1 MDTSTPQKKIMV
13 AKNWGRKILV
23 IDQTLREGMQF
34 QGLVFS
40 LTQRIKILEFQEA
53 LGIDVCQAGYP
64 SAHPME
70 EDIVS
75 KVAAHAKKNNFCVRT
90 AALGRAFAPD
100 ADILCKTD
108 IDDIHFHLQVKNT
121 ITKELQA
128 RLFQDIETLIGLV
141 RNRRPGAAI
150 SIAMLDIGKTDIE
163 LLTTWVRLLGQD
175 LGVDILSLP
184 DTSGIMAPNQIYD
197 KILALSALPLKAK
210 LSVHCH
216 NDMGM
221 ASANSI
227 MGIIAGA
234 CVLEVSALGIGE
246 RNGIGDLFTTA
257 RHLKDQGMALR
268 VDTDNRDLF
277 RKYYEYLDGIVREQ
291 TGSSLIQYNTPV
303 FGTAVRTHV
312 AGTHALGEFGIMAE
326 EKFYLNLLCGRH
338 LVQKY
343 LDLNTIPYGKTQL
356 SKITD
361 AIKTQSIT
369 LGRRLMQDEIMTIA
383 ASLI

>member
-1 MDTSTPQKKIMV
+1 MDTSTLQKKIMV

-53 LGIDVCQAGYP
+53 IGVDVCQAGYP
-64 SAHPME
+64 SAHPLE
-70 EDIVS
+70 AEIVS
-75 KVAAHAKKNNFCVRT
+75 KVAAHAKKNNFCIRT
-90 AALGRAFAPD
+90 SALGRAFAPD

-121 ITKELQA
+121 ISKEAQT
-128 RLFQDIETLIGLV
+128 RLFQEVETLIGLV

-150 SIAMLDIGKTDIE
+150 SIAMLDIGKTDTG
-163 LLTTWVRLLGQD
+163 LLTTWVRFLGQD
-175 LGVDILSLP
+175 LGIDILSLP
-184 DTSGIMAPNQIYD
+184 DTSGIMAPNQIHD
-197 KILALSALPLKAK
+197 KILALSSFPLKAN

-216 NDMGM
+216 NDRGM

-257 RHLKDQGMALR
+257 KLLQTQGMTLG
-268 VDTDNRDLF
+268 VDTDNLKLF
-277 RKYYEYLDGIVREQ
+277 QKYYGFLDAIVREQ
-291 TGSSLIQYNTPV
+291 TGAGLIQCNTPV
-303 FGTAVRTHV
+303 FGEAVKTHV
-312 AGTHALGEFGIMAE
+312 AGTHAQGEFGTLSE
-326 EKFYLNLLCGRH
+326 EKFYLNLLCGQA

-343 LDLNTIPYGKTQL
+343 LNHKNISHNKKKLQ
-356 SKITD
+356 KITA
-361 AIKTQSIT
+361 AIKTKSIT
-369 LGRRLMQDEIMTIA
+369 LERRLTRSEIEAIVLR
-383 ASLI
+383 S

>member
-1 MDTSTPQKKIMV
+1 
-13 AKNWGRKILV
+13 
-23 IDQTLREGMQF
+23 MQF

-70 EDIVS
+70 ADIVS

-141 RNRRPGAAI
+141 RNRRPEAAI
-150 SIAMLDIGKTDIE
+150 SIAMLDIGKTDRG
-163 LLTTWVRLLGQD
+163 LLTTWVHLLGQD
-175 LGVDILSLP
+175 LGIDILSLP
-184 DTSGIMAPNQIYD
+184 DTSGIMAPNQIHD

-216 NDMGM
+216 NDRGM

-257 RHLKDQGMALR
+257 KLLQTQGMTLG
-268 VDTDNRDLF
+268 VDTDNIPLF
-277 RKYYEYLDGIVREQ
+277 KKYYEYLDAIVREQ
-291 TGSSLIQYNTPV
+291 TGAGLIQYNTPV
-303 FGTAVRTHV
+303 FGAAVKTHV
-312 AGTHALGEFGIMAE
+312 AGTHALEKFGIMAE
-326 EKFYLNLLCGRH
+326 ETFYLNLLCGQT

-343 LDLNTIPYGKTQL
+343 LKHKNISHDKKKLQQ
-356 SKITD
+356 ITA
-361 AIKTQSIT
+361 AIKTKSIT
-369 LGRRLMQDEIMTIA
+369 LERRLTRNEIEAICPLC
-383 ASLI
+383 SLNDNIRP

>member
-1 MDTSTPQKKIMV
+1 MSN
-13 AKNWGRKILV
+13 KNPGRKILV

-40 LTQRIKILEFQEA
+40 LKQRIEILEFQET

-70 EDIVS
+70 ADIVAR
-75 KVAAHAKKNNFCVRT
+75 VAAHAKKNNFRIRT

-100 ADILCKTD
+100 ADILCKTY
-108 IDDIHFHLQVKNT
+108 IDDIHFHLQVKNA
-121 ITKELQA
+121 ITMKTQT
-128 RLFQDIETLIGLV
+128 RLFQDIETVIDLV
-141 RNRRPGAAI
+141 RNRRPEATI
-150 SIAMLDIGKTDIE
+150 SIAMLDIGKTDIG
-163 LLTTWVRLLGQD
+163 LLTNWVRFLGQN
-175 LGVDILSLP
+175 LGIDILSLP
-184 DTSGIMAPNQIYD
+184 DTSGIMAPNQIHER
-197 KILALSALPLKAK
+197 IHSLAALPLKAR

-227 MGIIAGA
+227 MGIIGGA
-234 CVLEVSALGIGE
+234 SVLEVSALGIGE

-268 VDTDNRDLF
+268 VDTDNRHVF
-277 RKYYEYLDGIVREQ
+277 KKYYEYLDAIAREQ
-291 TGSSLIQYNTPV
+291 TGSGLIQYSTPA
-303 FGTAVRTHV
+303 FGAAVKTHV
-312 AGTHALGEFGIMAE
+312 AGTHALGEFGTMAE

-356 SKITD
+356 SRITD
-361 AIKTQSIT
+361 TIKTQSIT
-369 LGRRLMQDEIMTIA
+369 LGRRLMQDEITAIA
-383 ASLI
+383 ASIRVLP